1 MSFQLLPLDLIA
13 EILGQL
19 DLESL
24 IKMSQVS
31 HTFYMVASD
40 VGLNPW
46 RGPIMRNLLAEK
58 YETSLK
64 HLSVRS
70 VVPRQ
75 NWLDILSLAKT
86 SFILFEATLPNLST
100 SDWEQ
105 CFKRRFPPS
114 WERMRKDSPWKEA
127 FFK

>member
-1 MSFQLLPLDLIA
+1 
-13 EILGQL
+13 
-19 DLESL
+19 
-24 IKMSQVS
+24 
-31 HTFYMVASD
+31 
-40 VGLNPW
+40 
-46 RGPIMRNLLAEK
+46 MRNLLAEK
-58 YETSLK
+58 YEISLK

-75 NWLDILSLAKT
+75 NWLDILSLAKA
-86 SFILFEATLPNLST
+86 SFILFEATLPNLSS